1 MSVQERMSK
10 VLVGVIVVGGCG
22 LVAAAV
28 QDAPS
33 VPIVH
38 PERAKLFSVSQL
50 ADLDI
55 FVGAWKVAET
65 YFDEKGVARDGR
77 KGTEEIVW
85 MLDHHALYRRYN
97 TATGDLVYRAVGTI
111 AWSEPDKE
119 YRGSWFDNAPEQGPS
134 PRTITGSFDARTAT
148 MTWVMESK
156 NPDGSSR
163 THRMIERFIGI
174 EERVTTTFEVKG
186 DRVTKLMEVKYTR
199 AEPCPASRGTVL
211 IGG

>member
-1 MSVQERMSK
+1 MPVQKRMSR
-10 VLVGVIVVGGCG
+10 VLVCVIVVGGCG

-28 QDAPS
+28 QDALS
-33 VPIVH
+33 VPVVH

-65 YFDEKGVARDGR
+65 YFDERGVARDGR

-119 YRGSWFDNAPEQGPS
+119 YRGSWFDSAPEQGPS
-134 PRTITGSFDARTAT
+134 PRTISGSFDVRTAT
-148 MTWVMESK
+148 MTWVMKSQAA
-156 NPDGSSR
+156 DGSSR
-163 THRMIERFIGI
+163 THRIIERFIGI
-174 EERVTTTFEVKG
+174 EERVATTFEVKG
-186 DRVTKLMEVKYTR
+186 DRVTKLMEVRYTR
-199 AEPCPASRGTVL
+199 AEPCPASRRSFI

>member
-1 MSVQERMSK
+1 MSVQKRLSRVFVWVMAA
-10 VLVGVIVVGGCG
+10 GGCA

-33 VPIVH
+33 VPAVD
-38 PERAKLFSVSQL
+38 PERAKLFSVPQL

-77 KGTEEIVW
+77 KGTEEILW
-85 MLDHHALYRRYN
+85 MLDHHAMYRRYN
-97 TATGDLVYRAVGTI
+97 TATGDRVYRAVCTI
-111 AWSEPDKE
+111 AWSEPDKQ
-119 YRGSWFDNAPEQGPS
+119 YRGSWFDNAPAQGPS

-199 AEPCPASRGTVL
+199 AEPCPASRRNVI